1 MQGANPCPQINK
13 QGGRKI
19 MTLDEM
25 HRKSGFYLFAKSLF
39 CEKIVAKK
47 PFLC

>member
-1 MQGANPCPQINK
+1 MNDAFEKLNK
-13 QGGRKI
+13 NQLK
-19 MTLDEM
+19 M

-39 CEKIVAKK
+39 SEKIVAKK